1 MQAYGTTGSK
11 RLLAELERSIRL
23 RGSAGKGT
31 VISVAGG
38 KGKRSRVTEIV
49 ITEFDTN
56 VHDEQTRESSIPY
69 EDKQDTR
76 EESSSERQRKAALL
90 ISRWYKKQRK
100 QRLAAEDIQEELS
113 KLEKLLEDSVEE
125 KPIEELDLFG
135 KNYCDAEMQTD
146 PIDLLQIIVHHVIYL
161 ELV

>member
-69 EDKQDTR
+69 EDKQAR
-76 EESSSERQRKAALL
+76 SSLTVGYEGRKF
-90 ISRWYKKQRK
+90 KCK
-100 QRLAAEDIQEELS
+100 AE
-113 KLEKLLEDSVEE
+113 K
-125 KPIEELDLFG
+125 G
-135 KNYCDAEMQTD
+135 KYHQNE
-146 PIDLLQIIVHHVIYL
+146 
-161 ELV
+161 